1 MLEQSLIPGRQQ
13 VALASEDRKKKKM
26 PAADLS
32 GCHCGCRW
40 WWGEGGGGFVIFSLG
55 CRASRASRPA

>member
-1 MLEQSLIPGRQQ
+1 MGMGTVLGGDVPEQSLILGRQQ
-13 VALASEDRKKKKM
+13 VALASEDGKKM

-40 WWGEGGGGFVIFSLG
+40 WWGREEEDLSFF
-55 CRASRASRPA
+55 P